1 MASPKQLKPDDHT
14 NCFKVRRWCRSR
26 NCQLWR
32 LLLLP
37 FIPILAL
44 IVQTTFSLK
53 NSLTNGMEV
62 ADVEEQ
68 VSRATELGK
77 LVTRLQQERSEV
89 AFFIFTNGSTLRSNL
104 TQRFTGTDMA
114 IEQMG
119 DLPSLL
125 FKNRVEPVNG
135 EAFLNELSD
144 LRAKI
149 NPGTSMTEVVEWY
162 TNANAAL
169 LTHLTKEIKDTDS
182 STIWRYLVGFKN
194 LLRSIECKG
203 IASVLGINYF
213 ARGFLQPR
221 AHERYISHMVLGR
234 DLLDNTLNLIP
245 SLIPL
250 HMDIKEDSPEYQ
262 VLEKKE
268 VFLNMEVFFLI
279 EEETYQ
285 LSGIHNTGFV
295 AYHGTRW
302 WNQQIVDNKHQAGSV
317 SEAIEYFDQTATLLG
332 KLRAVQKQLR
342 EYIREGVNES
352 LREARRSEAICA
364 GILILVCVV
373 SPIIIALVRNAVNT
387 IQVYAR
393 NLSEKAREL
402 EYEKELSDSLLYQ
415 MLPASVAKQLKQ
427 TQQVP
432 AEFFA
437 SVTVYFSD
445 IVGFTAI
452 AAVSTPYQ
460 VISFLNSVYKLFD
473 ERIECYD
480 VYKIETI
487 GDSYMVASGL
497 PVRNGNKHATEIASM
512 ALELLEAT
520 SMCRLP
526 HRPDQTLCMRSG
538 IHTGPCVAG
547 IVGTKMP
554 RYCLFG
560 DTINTASRMES
571 TGEPMKIQISE
582 DLKRALD
589 KTGKF
594 ITTPRGVVD
603 VKGKGEMMTYWLDGR
618 TGPSPVRPTTSLDCT
633 PSFLARIHQGR
644 TSPRYQD
651 RNY

>member
-1 MASPKQLKPDDHT
+1 MIMAPKDEKTDTLSCGLKL
-14 NCFKVRRWCRSR
+14 RRWCRSR
-26 NCQLWR
+26 RCQLWR

-44 IVQTTFSLK
+44 IVQTTLSLK
-53 NSLTNGMEV
+53 NSLTNGREV

-104 TQRFTGTDMA
+104 SQRFAETDSA
-114 IEQMG
+114 IQQMG
-119 DLPSLL
+119 DLPLL
-125 FKNRVEPVNG
+125 SFKNRTRPVDETG
-135 EAFLNELSD
+135 FRLELRE
-144 LRAKI
+144 LRASL
-149 NPGTSMTEVVEWY
+149 NAGTSMTEAVEWY

-169 LTHLTKEIKDTDS
+169 LSHLTKEIKDTDS

-213 ARGFLQPR
+213 ARGYLRPR
-221 AHERYISHMVLGR
+221 AHERYIAHMVLGR
-234 DLLDNTLNLIP
+234 DLLDNTLNLVP

-262 VLEKKE
+262 VLEKK
-268 VFLNMEVFFLI
+268 
-279 EEETYQ
+279 
-285 LSGIHNTGFV
+285 
-295 AYHGTRW
+295 
-302 WNQQIVDNKHQAGSV
+302 NQQIVDNRHQAGSV
-317 SEAIEYFDQTATLLG
+317 PDAIEYFDQTATLLD

-342 EYIREGVNES
+342 QYIKKGVTDS
-352 LREARRSEAICA
+352 LTEARRSEAVCA

-373 SPIIIALVRNAVNT
+373 SPIIIALVTNAVNT

-402 EYEKELSDSLLYQ
+402 EHEKELSDSLLYQ
-415 MLPASVAKQLKQ
+415 MLPPSVAKQLKQ

-526 HRPDQTLCMRSG
+526 HRPDQ
-538 IHTGPCVAG
+538 V
-547 IVGTKMP
+547 
-554 RYCLFG
+554 
-560 DTINTASRMES
+560 S
-571 TGEPMKIQISE
+571 T
-582 DLKRALD
+582 
-589 KTGKF
+589 
-594 ITTPRGVVD
+594 
-603 VKGKGEMMTYWLDGR
+603 
-618 TGPSPVRPTTSLDCT
+618 
-633 PSFLARIHQGR
+633 
-644 TSPRYQD
+644 
-651 RNY
+651 

>member
-1 MASPKQLKPDDHT
+1 MCGIDEITRSVLDEFENVNRKP
-14 NCFKVRRWCRSR
+14 
-26 NCQLWR
+26 
-32 LLLLP
+32 LL
-37 FIPILAL
+37 
-44 IVQTTFSLK
+44 
-53 NSLTNGMEV
+53 
-62 ADVEEQ
+62 

-104 TQRFTGTDMA
+104 TQRFAATDSA
-114 IEQMG
+114 LDQMG
-119 DLPSLL
+119 ELPNLV
-125 FKNRVEPVNG
+125 FKNRAKPING
-135 EAFLNELSD
+135 SVFLRELSA

-149 NPGTSMTEVVEWY
+149 NPGTSMSEVVEWY

-213 ARGFLQPR
+213 AWGYLQSR

-234 DLLDNTLNLIP
+234 DLLDNTLNLVP
-245 SLIPL
+245 ALIPL
-250 HMDIKEDSPEYQ
+250 HKDIKEDSPEYQ
-262 VLEKKE
+262 VLEKK
-268 VFLNMEVFFLI
+268 
-279 EEETYQ
+279 
-285 LSGIHNTGFV
+285 
-295 AYHGTRW
+295 
-302 WNQQIVDNKHQAGSV
+302 NQQIVDNKQRAGSV
-317 SEAIEYFDQTATLLG
+317 TDAIEYFDQTATLLF

-342 EYIREGVNES
+342 EYIRNGVNES
-352 LREARRSEAICA
+352 LRNARQSEAVCA
-364 GILILVCVV
+364 AILVLVCVI
-373 SPIIIALVRNAVNT
+373 SPIIIVLVRNAVNT

-497 PVRNGNKHATEIASM
+497 PVRNGNRHATEIASM

-526 HRPDQTLCMRSG
+526 HRPEQTLCMRSG

-582 DLKRALD
+582 DVKRALD
-589 KTGKF
+589 RTGYF
-594 ITTPRGVVD
+594 VTTPRGMVD
-603 VKGKGEMMTYWLDGR
+603 VKGKGEMMTFWLEGR
-618 TGPSPVRPTTSLDCT
+618 TGPSPARPSAALDCT
-633 PSFLARIHQGR
+633 PTFLERIHSQGR
-644 TSPRYQD
+644 ASPRYQT
-651 RNY
+651 NY

>member
-1 MASPKQLKPDDHT
+1 MASPVSNNDGDCRGRFH
-14 NCFKVRRWCRSR
+14 RWCQGRR
-26 NCQLWR
+26 CQLWR

-44 IVQTTFSLK
+44 IVQTTLSLK
-53 NSLTNGMEV
+53 NSLTNGLEV

-104 TQRFTGTDMA
+104 TQRFSSTDSA
-114 IEQMG
+114 LEQMG
-119 DLPSLL
+119 DLPLL
-125 FKNRVEPVNG
+125 VFKNRQMPVDG
-135 EAFLNELSD
+135 AGFLEELSD

-149 NPGTSMTEVVEWY
+149 NPGAPMSEVVEWY

-213 ARGFLQPR
+213 ARGYLLPR

-234 DLLDNTLNLIP
+234 DLLDNTLNLVP

-250 HMDIKEDSPEYQ
+250 HKDIKEDSPEYQ
-262 VLEKKE
+262 VLEKK
-268 VFLNMEVFFLI
+268 
-279 EEETYQ
+279 
-285 LSGIHNTGFV
+285 
-295 AYHGTRW
+295 
-302 WNQQIVDNKHQAGSV
+302 NQQIVDNKAQAGSV
-317 SEAIEYFDQTATLLG
+317 ADAIDYFDQTATLLG
-332 KLRAVQKQLR
+332 RLRAVQKQLR
-342 EYIREGVNES
+342 EYIRDGVNES
-352 LREARRSEAICA
+352 LREARRSEAVCA
-364 GILILVCVV
+364 AILVLVCVI
-373 SPIIIALVRNAVNT
+373 SPIIIVLVRNAVNT

-497 PVRNGNKHATEIASM
+497 PVRNGNRHATEIASM

-520 SMCRLP
+520 SKCRLP

-538 IHTGPCVAG
+538 IHMGPCVAG
-547 IVGTKMP
+547 IVGSKMP

-571 TGEPMKIQISE
+571 TGEPMKIQIS
-582 DLKRALD
+582 DDVKRALD
-589 KTGKF
+589 RTGLF
-594 ITTPRGVVD
+594 VTSRRGLID
-603 VKGKGEMMTYWLDGR
+603 VKGKGEMVTHWLDGR
-618 TGPSPVRPTTSLDCT
+618 TGPSPARPTTSLDCT
-633 PSFLARIHQGR
+633 PSFLERIHSQGR
-644 TSPRYQD
+644 TSPRYQSIK
-651 RNY
+651 RNNC

>member
-1 MASPKQLKPDDHT
+1 
-14 NCFKVRRWCRSR
+14 
-26 NCQLWR
+26 
-32 LLLLP
+32 
-37 FIPILAL
+37 
-44 IVQTTFSLK
+44 
-53 NSLTNGMEV
+53 
-62 ADVEEQ
+62 
-68 VSRATELGK
+68 
-77 LVTRLQQERSEV
+77 
-89 AFFIFTNGSTLRSNL
+89 
-104 TQRFTGTDMA
+104 
-114 IEQMG
+114 
-119 DLPSLL
+119 
-125 FKNRVEPVNG
+125 
-135 EAFLNELSD
+135 
-144 LRAKI
+144 
-149 NPGTSMTEVVEWY
+149 MTEAVEWY

-213 ARGFLQPR
+213 ARGYLQPR
-221 AHERYISHMVLGR
+221 AHEKYISHMVLGR
-234 DLLDNTLNLIP
+234 DLLDNTLNLVP

-262 VLEKKE
+262 ELEKK
-268 VFLNMEVFFLI
+268 
-279 EEETYQ
+279 
-285 LSGIHNTGFV
+285 
-295 AYHGTRW
+295 
-302 WNQQIVDNKHQAGSV
+302 NQQIVDNKQQAGSV

-342 EYIREGVNES
+342 EYIREGVNHS
-352 LREARRSEAICA
+352 LKEARRSEAVCA

-393 NLSEKAREL
+393 NLSEKATEL

-526 HRPDQTLCMRSG
+526 HRPDQALCMRSG

-582 DLKRALD
+582 DVKRALD
-589 KTGKF
+589 KTGNF
-594 ITTPRGVVD
+594 VTTPRGVVD
-603 VKGKGEMMTYWLDGR
+603 VKGKGEMTTYWLEGR
-618 TGPSPVRPTTSLDCT
+618 TGPSPVRPTSSSLDCT
-633 PSFLARIHQGR
+633 PSFLARIHSQRR
-644 TSPRYQD
+644 TSPRYQPEA
-651 RNY
+651 NKN

>member
-1 MASPKQLKPDDHT
+1 ME
-14 NCFKVRRWCRSR
+14 RG
-26 NCQLWR
+26 
-32 LLLLP
+32 
-37 FIPILAL
+37 
-44 IVQTTFSLK
+44 QTPVSNDETDQEGDRAGRFGL
-53 NSLTNGMEV
+53 
-62 ADVEEQ
+62 

-104 TQRFTGTDMA
+104 SQRFTMTDSA
-114 IEQMG
+114 LQQMG
-119 DLPSLL
+119 ELPPLL
-125 FKNRVEPVNG
+125 FKNRSQPVDE
-135 EAFLNELSD
+135 EAFWAELRG
-144 LRAKI
+144 LRWENYWVQSFCYQKI
-149 NPGTSMTEVVEWY
+149 NGTQLGVYYSSVKIGYAPPRTGSSYLTPQAQIAGKPQESSRVRNAMVNIYAETSMTEAVEWY
-162 TNANAAL
+162 TSANAAL
-169 LTHLTKEIKDTDS
+169 LSHLTNEIKDTDS

-213 ARGFLQPR
+213 GRGYLQSR
-221 AHERYISHMVLGR
+221 AHERFIAHMVLGR
-234 DLLDNTLNLIP
+234 DLLDNTLNLVP

-250 HMDIKEDSPEYQ
+250 HKDIKEDSPEYKE
-262 VLEKKE
+262 LEKK
-268 VFLNMEVFFLI
+268 
-279 EEETYQ
+279 
-285 LSGIHNTGFV
+285 
-295 AYHGTRW
+295 
-302 WNQQIVDNKHQAGSV
+302 NQQIVDNRPQDGSV
-317 SEAIEYFDQTATLLG
+317 TDAISYFDQTATLLD
-332 KLRAVQKQLR
+332 KLRAVQQQLR
-342 EYIREGVNES
+342 EYIREGVTES
-352 LREARRSEAICA
+352 LTEARRSEAVCA

-387 IQVYAR
+387 IQVYAT
-393 NLSEKAREL
+393 NLAEKAREL

-415 MLPASVAKQLKQ
+415 MLPATVAKQLKQ

-460 VISFLNSVYKLFD
+460 VISFLNSVYKVFD

-512 ALELLEAT
+512 ALELLAAT
-520 SMCRLP
+520 AQCRLP
-526 HRPDQTLCMRSG
+526 HRPDQMANEQVGLLMTLCMRSG

-547 IVGTKMP
+547 IVGSKMP

-571 TGEPMKIQISE
+571 TSEPMKIQIS
-582 DLKRALD
+582 DDVKRALD
-589 KTGKF
+589 RTGQF
-594 ITTPRGVVD
+594 VTTPRGVVD
-603 VKGKGEMMTYWLDGR
+603 VKGKGEMSTHWLEGR
-618 TGPSPVRPTTSLDCT
+618 SGPSPVRPAPSLAVT
-633 PSFLARIHQGR
+633 PSFLARIHSQRGR
-644 TSPRYQD
+644 TSPRYQPD
-651 RNY
+651 TTRQY

>member
-1 MASPKQLKPDDHT
+1 MGEL
-14 NCFKVRRWCRSR
+14 
-26 NCQLWR
+26 
-32 LLLLP
+32 
-37 FIPILAL
+37 PIL
-44 IVQTTFSLK
+44 VFK
-53 NSLTNGMEV
+53 NKS
-62 ADVEEQ
+62 
-68 VSRATELGK
+68 K
-77 LVTRLQQERSEV
+77 LVDGP
-89 AFFIFTNGSTLRSNL
+89 AF
-104 TQRFTGTDMA
+104 Q
-114 IEQMG
+114 
-119 DLPSLL
+119 
-125 FKNRVEPVNG
+125 G
-135 EAFLNELSD
+135 ELNEL
-144 LRAKI
+144 RASI
-149 NPGTSMTEVVEWY
+149 NAGTSMTEAVEWY

-169 LTHLTKEIKDTDS
+169 LNHLTKEIKDTDS

-213 ARGFLQPR
+213 ARGYLQAR
-221 AHERYISHMVLGR
+221 AHERYITHMVLGR
-234 DLLDNTLNLIP
+234 DLLDNTLNLVP

-250 HMDIKEDSPEYQ
+250 HKDIKEDSPEYQ
-262 VLEKKE
+262 DLEKK
-268 VFLNMEVFFLI
+268 
-279 EEETYQ
+279 
-285 LSGIHNTGFV
+285 
-295 AYHGTRW
+295 
-302 WNQQIVDNKHQAGSV
+302 NQQIVDNKHQEGSV
-317 SEAIEYFDQTATLLG
+317 TEAIEYFDQTATFLD

-342 EYIREGVNES
+342 EYIRDGVTES
-352 LREARRSEAICA
+352 LTEARRSEAVCA

-373 SPIIIALVRNAVNT
+373 SPIIIALVKNAVNT

-393 NLSEKAREL
+393 NLSEKAKEL
-402 EYEKELSDSLLYQ
+402 EHEKELSDSLLYQ
-415 MLPASVAKQLKQ
+415 MLPPSVAKQLKQ

-547 IVGTKMP
+547 IVGSKMP

-571 TGEPMKIQISE
+571 TGEPMKIQIS
-582 DLKRALD
+582 DDVKKALD
-589 KTGKF
+589 KTGMF

-603 VKGKGEMMTYWLDGR
+603 VKGKGEMTTHWLEGR
-618 TGPSPVRPTTSLDCT
+618 TGPSPARPAPSLDCT
-633 PSFLARIHQGR
+633 PSFLARIHSQGR
-644 TSPRYQD
+644 ASPRYKPDTKLQQ
-651 RNY
+651 

>member
-1 MASPKQLKPDDHT
+1 MASPSSGKPDRR
-14 NCFKVRRWCRSR
+14 CRLRRWCRSR
-26 NCQLWR
+26 RCQLWR

-44 IVQTTFSLK
+44 IVQTTLSLR
-53 NSLTNGMEV
+53 NSVTNGREV

-104 TQRFTGTDMA
+104 SMRFTMTDNA
-114 IEQMG
+114 LLQMG
-119 DLPSLL
+119 DLPLL
-125 FKNRVEPVNG
+125 AFKNRRKPVDEVTFRTELG
-135 EAFLNELSD
+135 E
-144 LRAKI
+144 LRDSIYTEK
-149 NPGTSMTEVVEWY
+149 SMNMTDVVEWY

-169 LTHLTKEIKDTDS
+169 LNHLTKEIKDTDS

-194 LLRSIECKG
+194 ILRSIECKG

-213 ARGFLQPR
+213 GRGTLQPR
-221 AHERYISHMVLGR
+221 AHERFIAHLVLGR
-234 DLLDNTLNLIP
+234 DLLDNTLNYVP

-250 HMDIKEDSPEYQ
+250 HVDIKEDSPEYKE
-262 VLEKKE
+262 LEKK
-268 VFLNMEVFFLI
+268 NQLI
-279 EEETYQ
+279 VENSLQ
-285 LSGIHNTGFV
+285 TGNL
-295 AYHGTRW
+295 T
-302 WNQQIVDNKHQAGSV
+302 
-317 SEAIEYFDQTATLLG
+317 EAISYFDQTTTLLD

-342 EYIREGVNES
+342 GYIREGVTES
-352 LREARRSEAICA
+352 LREARRSEAVCA
-364 GILILVCVV
+364 GILVLVCVV
-373 SPIIIALVRNAVNT
+373 SPIIIALVRTAVNT
-387 IQVYAR
+387 IQVYAT
-393 NLSEKAREL
+393 NLAEKAREL
-402 EYEKELSDSLLYQ
+402 EYEKELSDSLLYE
-415 MLPASVAKQLKQ
+415 MLPATVAKQLKQ

-432 AEFFA
+432 AEYFA

-473 ERIECYD
+473 DRIECYD

-512 ALELLEAT
+512 ALELLAAT
-520 SMCRLP
+520 AHCRLP

-547 IVGTKMP
+547 IVGSKMP

-571 TGEPMKIQISE
+571 TSEPMKIQIS
-582 DLKRALD
+582 DDVKRALD
-589 KTGKF
+589 RNGRF
-594 ITTPRGVVD
+594 ITSPRGVVD
-603 VKGKGEMMTYWLDGR
+603 VKGKGEMVTHWLEGR
-618 TGPSPVRPTTSLDCT
+618 SGPSPVRLSSGLDCSA
-633 PSFLARIHQGR
+633 PSFLARIHSQRGR
-644 TSPRYQD
+644 ENRPH
-651 RNY
+651 

>member
-1 MASPKQLKPDDHT
+1 MSKWSSSTASPTNKPDEKT
-14 NCFKVRRWCRSR
+14 QECGSRLRTWCNSSR
-26 NCQLWR
+26 CQLWR

-44 IVQTTFSLK
+44 IVQTTLSLE
-53 NSLTNGMEV
+53 NSVTNGRDV

-77 LVTRLQQERSEV
+77 LVTRLQQERQEV

-104 TQRFTGTDMA
+104 TQRFAGTDLA
-114 IEQMG
+114 IHQMG
-119 DLPSLL
+119 ELPVLM
-125 FKNRVEPVNG
+125 FKNRSTPVDG
-135 EAFLNELSD
+135 RAFQIELSD
-144 LRAKI
+144 LRSSI
-149 NPGTSMTEVVEWY
+149 NAGTSMTEAVEWY

-169 LTHLTKEIKDTDS
+169 LNHLTKEIKDTDS

-213 ARGFLQPR
+213 ARGYLQSR
-221 AHERYISHMVLGR
+221 AYERYIAHMVLGR
-234 DLLDNTLNLIP
+234 DLLENTLNLVP

-250 HMDIKEDSPEYQ
+250 HKDIKEDSPEYQ
-262 VLEKKE
+262 VLEKK
-268 VFLNMEVFFLI
+268 
-279 EEETYQ
+279 
-285 LSGIHNTGFV
+285 
-295 AYHGTRW
+295 
-302 WNQQIVDNKHQAGSV
+302 NQQIVDNKHQDGSV
-317 SEAIEYFDQTATLLG
+317 SEAIEYFDQTATFLD

-342 EYIREGVNES
+342 EYIRDGVTES
-352 LREARRSEAICA
+352 LTEARRSEAVCA
-364 GILILVCVV
+364 AILILVCVV

-387 IQVYAR
+387 IQIYAR
-393 NLSEKAREL
+393 NLSEKAKEL

-415 MLPASVAKQLKQ
+415 MLPPSVAKQLKQ

-520 SMCRLP
+520 SMYRLP
-526 HRPDQTLCMRSG
+526 HRPDQILCMRSG

-547 IVGTKMP
+547 IVGSKMP

-571 TGEPMKIQISE
+571 TGEPMKIQIS
-582 DLKRALD
+582 DDMKRALD
-589 KTGKF
+589 KTGLF
-594 ITTPRGVVD
+594 VTTPRGVVD
-603 VKGKGEMMTYWLDGR
+603 VKGKGEMSTHWLERR
-618 TGPSPVRPTTSLDCT
+618 TGPSPVRPTTASLDCT
-633 PSFLARIHQGR
+633 PSFLARIHSQGR
-644 TSPRYQD
+644 ASPRYQPGKRAKD
-651 RNY
+651 

>member
-1 MASPKQLKPDDHT
+1 MGAKSPSFGAKL
-14 NCFKVRRWCRSR
+14 RRWCRSR
-26 NCQLWR
+26 RCQLWR

-44 IVQTTFSLK
+44 IVQTTLSLK
-53 NSLTNGMEV
+53 NSLTNGREV

-104 TQRFTGTDMA
+104 TQRFADTDSA
-114 IEQMG
+114 VQQMG
-119 DLPSLL
+119 ELPTLV
-125 FKNRVEPVNG
+125 FKNRSKPIDG
-135 EAFLNELSD
+135 SAFLAELAY
-144 LRAKI
+144 LRANI
-149 NPGTSMTEVVEWY
+149 NPGTSMTEAVEWY

-169 LTHLTKEIKDTDS
+169 LNHLTKEIKDTDS

-213 ARGFLQPR
+213 ARGYLQSR
-221 AHERYISHMVLGR
+221 SHERYIAHMVLGR
-234 DLLDNTLNLIP
+234 DLLDNTLNLVP

-262 VLEKKE
+262 VLEKK
-268 VFLNMEVFFLI
+268 
-279 EEETYQ
+279 
-285 LSGIHNTGFV
+285 
-295 AYHGTRW
+295 
-302 WNQQIVDNKHQAGSV
+302 NQQIVDNKHQEGSV
-317 SEAIEYFDQTATLLG
+317 SDAIEYFDQTATLLD

-342 EYIREGVNES
+342 QYIREGVNES
-352 LREARRSEAICA
+352 LTEARRSEAVCA
-364 GILILVCVV
+364 GILVLVCVV

-415 MLPASVAKQLKQ
+415 MLPPSVAKQLKQ

-526 HRPDQTLCMRSG
+526 HRPDQMLCMRSG

-547 IVGTKMP
+547 IVGSKMP

-582 DLKRALD
+582 DVKRALD
-589 KTGKF
+589 KSGRF
-594 ITTPRGVVD
+594 IMSPRGVVD

-618 TGPSPVRPTTSLDCT
+618 TDPSPVRPTSSSLDCT
-633 PSFLARIHQGR
+633 PSFLARIHSKGR
-644 TSPRYQD
+644 ASPRYQPESI
-651 RNY
+651 RAQQ

>member
-1 MASPKQLKPDDHT
+1 MLCLSSASPTDSKLEGKTPSLGT
-14 NCFKVRRWCRSR
+14 KLRRWCRSR
-26 NCQLWR
+26 RCQLWR

-44 IVQTTFSLK
+44 IVQTTLSLK
-53 NSLTNGMEV
+53 NSLTNGREV
-62 ADVEEQ
+62 AD

-104 TQRFTGTDMA
+104 TQRFAATDIA
-114 IEQMG
+114 VQQMG
-119 DLPSLL
+119 ALPPLV
-125 FKNRVEPVNG
+125 FKNRSKPVDG
-135 EAFLNELSD
+135 SFFLAELAD
-144 LRAKI
+144 LRANI
-149 NPGTSMTEVVEWY
+149 NPGTSMTEAVEWY

-169 LTHLTKEIKDTDS
+169 LNHLTKEIKDTDS

-203 IASVLGINYF
+203 IGSVLGINYF
-213 ARGFLQPR
+213 ARGYLQPR
-221 AHERYISHMVLGR
+221 SHERYISHMVLGR
-234 DLLDNTLNLIP
+234 DLLDNTLNLVP

-250 HMDIKEDSPEYQ
+250 HKDIKEDSPEYQ
-262 VLEKKE
+262 VLEKK
-268 VFLNMEVFFLI
+268 
-279 EEETYQ
+279 
-285 LSGIHNTGFV
+285 
-295 AYHGTRW
+295 
-302 WNQQIVDNKHQAGSV
+302 NQQIVDNKYQEGSV
-317 SEAIEYFDQTATLLG
+317 SDAIEYFDQTATLLD

-342 EYIREGVNES
+342 QYIREGVNES
-352 LREARRSEAICA
+352 LTEARRSEAVCA
-364 GILILVCVV
+364 GILVLVCVV

-415 MLPASVAKQLKQ
+415 MLPPSVAKQLKQ

-520 SMCRLP
+520 STCRLP

-547 IVGTKMP
+547 IVGT
-554 RYCLFG
+554 
-560 DTINTASRMES
+560 
-571 TGEPMKIQISE
+571 MKIQISE
-582 DLKRALD
+582 DVKRALD
-589 KTGKF
+589 KSGKF
-594 ITTPRGVVD
+594 ITAPRGLVD
-603 VKGKGEMMTYWLDGR
+603 VKGKGEMMTYWLEGR
-618 TGPSPVRPTTSLDCT
+618 TDPSPVRPTTSSLDCT
-633 PSFLARIHQGR
+633 PSFLARIHSKGR
-644 TSPRYQD
+644 ASPRYQPD
-651 RNY
+651 SKREQH

>member
-1 MASPKQLKPDDHT
+1 MASPTDSKLEGKAPSLGV
-14 NCFKVRRWCRSR
+14 KLRRWCRSR
-26 NCQLWR
+26 RCQLWR

-44 IVQTTFSLK
+44 IVQTTLSLK
-53 NSLTNGMEV
+53 NSLTNGREV

-104 TQRFTGTDMA
+104 TQRFAATDSA
-114 IEQMG
+114 VQQMG
-119 DLPSLL
+119 TLPPLV
-125 FKNRVEPVNG
+125 FKNRSKPVDG
-135 EAFLNELSD
+135 SFFLAQLAD
-144 LRAKI
+144 LRHNI
-149 NPGTSMTEVVEWY
+149 NPGKSMTVAVEWY

-169 LTHLTKEIKDTDS
+169 LNHLTKEIKDTDS

-213 ARGFLQPR
+213 ARGYLQPR
-221 AHERYISHMVLGR
+221 SHERYISHMVLGR
-234 DLLDNTLNLIP
+234 DLLDNTLNLVP

-250 HMDIKEDSPEYQ
+250 HKDIKEDSPEYQ
-262 VLEKKE
+262 VLEKK
-268 VFLNMEVFFLI
+268 
-279 EEETYQ
+279 
-285 LSGIHNTGFV
+285 
-295 AYHGTRW
+295 
-302 WNQQIVDNKHQAGSV
+302 NQQIVDNKYQEGSV
-317 SEAIEYFDQTATLLG
+317 SDAIEYFDQTATLLD

-342 EYIREGVNES
+342 QYIREGVNES
-352 LREARRSEAICA
+352 LTEARRSEAVCA
-364 GILILVCVV
+364 GILVLVCVV

-415 MLPASVAKQLKQ
+415 MLPPSVAKQLKQ

-520 SMCRLP
+520 SSCRLP

-547 IVGTKMP
+547 IVGSKMP

-582 DLKRALD
+582 DVKRALD
-589 KTGKF
+589 KSGRF
-594 ITTPRGVVD
+594 ITAPRGLVD
-603 VKGKGEMMTYWLDGR
+603 VKGKGEMMTYWLEGR
-618 TGPSPVRPTTSLDCT
+618 TDPSPVRPTTSLDCT
-633 PSFLARIHQGR
+633 PSFLARIHSKGR
-644 TSPRYQD
+644 TSPRYQPKSK
-651 RNY
+651 REQH

>member
-1 MASPKQLKPDDHT
+1 MASPTQVKSEDKSSCRSRFRH
-14 NCFKVRRWCRSR
+14 WCRSR
-26 NCQLWR
+26 RCQLWR

-44 IVQTTFSLK
+44 IVQTTFSLR
-53 NSLTNGMEV
+53 NSLTNGVEV

-104 TQRFTGTDMA
+104 TQRFAGTDSA
-114 IEQMG
+114 VQQMG
-119 DLPSLL
+119 ELPLL
-125 FKNRVEPVNG
+125 VFRNRVQPVDG
-135 EAFLNELSD
+135 PAFLKELYD

-149 NPGTSMTEVVEWY
+149 NPGTSMTEAVEWY

-182 STIWRYLVGFKN
+182 STIWSLERYLVGFKN

-213 ARGFLQPR
+213 ARGYLQAR
-221 AHERYISHMVLGR
+221 AHQKYISHMVLGR
-234 DLLDNTLNLIP
+234 DLLDNTLNLVP

-262 VLEKKE
+262 VLEKK
-268 VFLNMEVFFLI
+268 
-279 EEETYQ
+279 
-285 LSGIHNTGFV
+285 
-295 AYHGTRW
+295 
-302 WNQQIVDNKHQAGSV
+302 NQQIVDNKQQAGSV
-317 SEAIEYFDQTATLLG
+317 GAAIEYFDQTATLLG

-342 EYIREGVNES
+342 EYIREGVNHS
-352 LREARRSEAICA
+352 LQEARRSEAACA

-526 HRPDQTLCMRSG
+526 HRPDQALCMRSG

-582 DLKRALD
+582 DVKRALD
-589 KTGKF
+589 KTGLF

-603 VKGKGEMMTYWLDGR
+603 VKGKGEMTTYWLEGR
-618 TGPSPVRPTTSLDCT
+618 NGPSPVRPTASLDCT
-633 PSFLARIHQGR
+633 PNFLARIHSQGR
-644 TSPRYQD
+644 SSPRYQPEPKKI
-651 RNY
+651 

>member
-1 MASPKQLKPDDHT
+1 MATPKRLKPDDNT
-14 NCFKVRRWCRSR
+14 SCVFKFRKWCRSR
-26 NCQLWR
+26 RCQLWR

-104 TQRFTGTDMA
+104 TQRFAGTDSA

-119 DLPSLL
+119 ELPPLT
-125 FKNRVEPVNG
+125 FKNRAVIDGQEFV
-135 EAFLNELSD
+135 NELAD

-149 NPGTSMTEVVEWY
+149 NSGTSMTEVVEWY

-194 LLRSIECKG
+194 LLRSVECKG

-221 AHERYISHMVLGR
+221 AHEKYISHMVLGR
-234 DLLDNTLNLIP
+234 DLLDNTLNLVP

-250 HMDIKEDSPEYQ
+250 LIDIKEDSPEYQ
-262 VLEKKE
+262 VLEKK
-268 VFLNMEVFFLI
+268 
-279 EEETYQ
+279 
-285 LSGIHNTGFV
+285 
-295 AYHGTRW
+295 
-302 WNQQIVDNKHQAGSV
+302 NQRIVDNKPHAGSV
-317 SEAIEYFDQTATLLG
+317 GEAIEYFDQTATLLG

-352 LREARRSEAICA
+352 LREARRSEAICG
-364 GILILVCVV
+364 GILVLVCVV

-387 IQVYAR
+387 IQIYAR

-520 SMCRLP
+520 SICRLP
-526 HRPDQTLCMRSG
+526 HRPDQALCMRSG

-547 IVGTKMP
+547 IVGSKMP

-582 DLKRALD
+582 DVKLALD
-589 KTGKF
+589 KTGLF

-603 VKGKGEMMTYWLDGR
+603 VKGKGEMTTYWLNGR
-618 TGPSPVRPTTSLDCT
+618 TGPSPVRPPASSLDCT
-633 PSFLARIHQGR
+633 PSFLTRIHSQR
-644 TSPRYQD
+644 RSSPRYQP
-651 RNY
+651 NQS

>member
-1 MASPKQLKPDDHT
+1 MAAPKDEKTDTLSCGLKL
-14 NCFKVRRWCRSR
+14 RRWCRSR
-26 NCQLWR
+26 RCQLWR

-44 IVQTTFSLK
+44 IVQTTLSLK
-53 NSLTNGMEV
+53 NSLTNGREV

-104 TQRFTGTDMA
+104 SQRFAETDSA
-114 IEQMG
+114 IQQMG
-119 DLPSLL
+119 DLPLL
-125 FKNRVEPVNG
+125 SFKNRTRPVDETG
-135 EAFLNELSD
+135 FRLELRE
-144 LRAKI
+144 LRASL
-149 NPGTSMTEVVEWY
+149 NAGTSMTEAVEWY

-169 LTHLTKEIKDTDS
+169 LSHLTKEIKDTDS

-213 ARGFLQPR
+213 ARGYLRPR
-221 AHERYISHMVLGR
+221 AHERYIAHMVLGR
-234 DLLDNTLNLIP
+234 DLLDNTLNLVP

-262 VLEKKE
+262 VLEKK
-268 VFLNMEVFFLI
+268 
-279 EEETYQ
+279 
-285 LSGIHNTGFV
+285 
-295 AYHGTRW
+295 
-302 WNQQIVDNKHQAGSV
+302 NQQIVDNRHQAGSV
-317 SEAIEYFDQTATLLG
+317 PDAIEYFDQTATLLD

-342 EYIREGVNES
+342 QYIKKGVTDS
-352 LREARRSEAICA
+352 LTEARRSEAVCA

-373 SPIIIALVRNAVNT
+373 SPIIIALVTNAVNT

-402 EYEKELSDSLLYQ
+402 EHEKELSDSLLYQ
-415 MLPASVAKQLKQ
+415 MLPPSVAKQLKQ

-538 IHTGPCVAG
+538 IHMGPCVAG
-547 IVGTKMP
+547 IVGSKMP

-582 DLKRALD
+582 DVKRALD
-589 KTGKF
+589 RTGLF
-594 ITTPRGVVD
+594 VTSPRGVVD
-603 VKGKGEMMTYWLDGR
+603 VKGKGEMTTHWLEGR
-618 TGPSPVRPTTSLDCT
+618 TGPSPVRPTSSALDYT
-633 PSFLARIHQGR
+633 PSFLARIHSQRGR
-644 TSPRYQD
+644 TSPRYQSEKGQH
-651 RNY
+651 

>member
-1 MASPKQLKPDDHT
+1 MASPKEKRDS
-14 NCFKVRRWCRSR
+14 CGKIRRWCRSR
-26 NCQLWR
+26 RAQLWR

-44 IVQTTFSLK
+44 IIQTTLSLK
-53 NSLTNGMEV
+53 NSLTNGREV

-104 TQRFTGTDMA
+104 YQRFADTDSA
-114 IEQMG
+114 IQQMG
-119 DLPSLL
+119 DLPNLT
-125 FKNRVEPVNG
+125 FKNRSKPVDG
-135 EAFLNELSD
+135 ESFKNELLD
-144 LRAKI
+144 LRASI
-149 NPGTSMTEVVEWY
+149 NDGTSMTEVVEWY
-162 TNANAAL
+162 TNANAAFL
-169 LTHLTKEIKDTDS
+169 SHLTKEIKDTDS

-213 ARGFLQPR
+213 ARGSLQPR
-221 AHERYISHMVLGR
+221 AHERYIAHMVLGR
-234 DLLDNTLNLIP
+234 DLLDNTLNLVP

-250 HMDIKEDSPEYQ
+250 HKDIKEDSPEYQ
-262 VLEKKE
+262 VLEKK
-268 VFLNMEVFFLI
+268 
-279 EEETYQ
+279 
-285 LSGIHNTGFV
+285 
-295 AYHGTRW
+295 
-302 WNQQIVDNKHQAGSV
+302 NQQIVDNRHQPGSV
-317 SEAIEYFDQTATLLG
+317 NDAIEYFDQTATLLD

-342 EYIREGVNES
+342 EYIRDGVNES
-352 LREARRSEAICA
+352 LREARRSEAVCA
-364 GILILVCVV
+364 AILVLVCVV
-373 SPIIIALVRNAVNT
+373 SPIIIALVTNAVNT

-497 PVRNGNKHATEIASM
+497 PVRNGNVKGNKHATEIASM

-547 IVGTKMP
+547 IVGSKMP

-582 DLKRALD
+582 DVKRALD
-589 KTGKF
+589 KSGNF
-594 ITTPRGVVD
+594 VTTPRGVVD
-603 VKGKGEMMTYWLDGR
+603 VKGKGEMMTHWLEGR

-633 PSFLARIHQGR
+633 PGFLTRMHSQKK
-644 TSPRYQD
+644 TSPRYQPESK
-651 RNY
+651 RNH

>member
-1 MASPKQLKPDDHT
+1 MLKVMTYVPKTEKSNRVSCGGKL
-14 NCFKVRRWCRSR
+14 RRWCRSR
-26 NCQLWR
+26 RLQLWR

-44 IVQTTFSLK
+44 IVQTTLSLK
-53 NSLTNGMEV
+53 NSLTNSREV

-104 TQRFTGTDMA
+104 SQRFAETESA
-114 IEQMG
+114 IQQMG
-119 DLPSLL
+119 DLPPLT
-125 FKNRVEPVNG
+125 FKDRSKPVDL
-135 EAFLNELSD
+135 EAFRKELSE
-144 LRAKI
+144 LRESLNA
-149 NPGTSMTEVVEWY
+149 GTSMTEAVEWY

-169 LTHLTKEIKDTDS
+169 LNHLTKEIKNTDS

-213 ARGFLQPR
+213 ARGYLQPR
-221 AHERYISHMVLGR
+221 AHERYIAHMILGK
-234 DLLDNTLNLIP
+234 DLLDSTLNLVP

-262 VLEKKE
+262 VLEKK
-268 VFLNMEVFFLI
+268 
-279 EEETYQ
+279 
-285 LSGIHNTGFV
+285 
-295 AYHGTRW
+295 
-302 WNQQIVDNKHQAGSV
+302 NQQIVDNKQQYGSV
-317 SEAIEYFDQTATLLG
+317 ADAIEYFDQTATLLD
-332 KLRAVQKQLR
+332 KLRAVQKRLR
-342 EYIREGVNES
+342 QYIKNGVTDS
-352 LREARRSEAICA
+352 LTEARRSEAVCA
-364 GILILVCVV
+364 GILVLVCVV
-373 SPIIIALVRNAVNT
+373 SPIIIALVTNAVNT

-402 EYEKELSDSLLYQ
+402 EHEKELSDSLLYQ
-415 MLPASVAKQLKQ
+415 MLPPSVAKQLKQ
-427 TQQVP
+427 TQQVSVRRPPPPCVAILDYEGDLFHVP

-497 PVRNGNKHATEIASM
+497 PVRNGNKHATEIANM

-520 SMCRLP
+520 AICRLP
-526 HRPDQTLCMRSG
+526 HRPEQALCMRSG

-547 IVGTKMP
+547 IVGSKMP

-571 TGEPMKIQISE
+571 TGEPMKIQIS
-582 DLKRALD
+582 DDVKRALD
-589 KTGKF
+589 KTGMF
-594 ITTPRGVVD
+594 ITSPRGVVD
-603 VKGKGEMMTYWLDGR
+603 VKGKGEMMTHWLESR
-618 TGPSPVRPTTSLDCT
+618 TGPSPIRPTNSPLDYT
-633 PSFLARIHQGR
+633 PTFLTRIHSQQGR
-644 TSPRYQD
+644 ASPRYSDLRKMQ
-651 RNY
+651 

>member
-1 MASPKQLKPDDHT
+1 MNMAPENIKVEDQSSCAPKLQK
-14 NCFKVRRWCRSR
+14 WCRSR
-26 NCQLWR
+26 RCQLWR

-44 IVQTTFSLK
+44 IVQTTLSLK
-53 NSLTNGMEV
+53 SSITNGRDV

-104 TQRFTGTDMA
+104 SQRFAGTNRA
-114 IEQMG
+114 IDQMG
-119 DLPSLL
+119 SLPMLV
-125 FKNRVEPVNG
+125 FKNRSKPVDGDAFRVEL
-135 EAFLNELSD
+135 EE
-144 LRAKI
+144 LRAGI
-149 NPGTSMTEVVEWY
+149 NAGTSMTEAVEWY

-169 LTHLTKEIKDTDS
+169 LSHLTKEIKDTDS

-203 IASVLGINYF
+203 IGSVLGINYF
-213 ARGFLQPR
+213 ARGYLQPR
-221 AHERYISHMVLGR
+221 AYERYIAHMVLGR
-234 DLLDNTLNLIP
+234 DLLDNTLNLVP

-250 HMDIKEDSPEYQ
+250 HKDIKEDSFEYQ
-262 VLEKKE
+262 DLEKK
-268 VFLNMEVFFLI
+268 
-279 EEETYQ
+279 
-285 LSGIHNTGFV
+285 
-295 AYHGTRW
+295 
-302 WNQQIVDNKHQAGSV
+302 NQQIVDNKHQDGSV
-317 SEAIEYFDQTATLLG
+317 ADAIEYFDQTATFLD

-342 EYIREGVNES
+342 EYIRDGVTVS
-352 LREARRSEAICA
+352 LTEARRSEVVCA

-387 IQVYAR
+387 IQVYAS
-393 NLSEKAREL
+393 NLAEKAREL

-415 MLPASVAKQLKQ
+415 MLPPSIAKQLKQ

-473 ERIECYD
+473 EKIECYD

-547 IVGTKMP
+547 IVGSKMP

-571 TGEPMKIQISE
+571 TGEPMKIQIS
-582 DLKRALD
+582 DDVKRALD
-589 KTGKF
+589 KTGLF
-594 ITTPRGVVD
+594 LTAPRGVVD
-603 VKGKGEMMTYWLDGR
+603 VKGKGEMTTHWLEGR
-618 TGPSPVRPTTSLDCT
+618 IGPSPERPTVSSLDCT
-633 PSFLARIHQGR
+633 PSFLARIHSQR
-644 TSPRYQD
+644 SPRYHTEKP
-651 RNY
+651 RKH

>member
-1 MASPKQLKPDDHT
+1 MVTLECLILNYIKFIFRSKLRVSSSPTTAKSEDKSYRL
-14 NCFKVRRWCRSR
+14 RRWCRSR
-26 NCQLWR
+26 RCQLWR

-44 IVQTTFSLK
+44 IVQTTLSLR
-53 NSLTNGMEV
+53 NSVTNGREV

-104 TQRFTGTDMA
+104 SQRFTMTDSA
-114 IEQMG
+114 LQQMG
-119 DLPSLL
+119 ELPPLL
-125 FKNRVEPVNG
+125 FKNRSQPVDE
-135 EAFLNELSD
+135 EAFWAELRG
-144 LRAKI
+144 LRVNIYAE
-149 NPGTSMTEVVEWY
+149 TSMTEAVEWY
-162 TNANAAL
+162 TSANAAL
-169 LTHLTKEIKDTDS
+169 LSHLTNEIKDTDS

-213 ARGFLQPR
+213 GRGYLQSR
-221 AHERYISHMVLGR
+221 AHERFIAHMVLGR
-234 DLLDNTLNLIP
+234 DLLDNTLNLVP

-250 HMDIKEDSPEYQ
+250 HKDIKEDSPEYKE
-262 VLEKKE
+262 LEKK
-268 VFLNMEVFFLI
+268 
-279 EEETYQ
+279 
-285 LSGIHNTGFV
+285 
-295 AYHGTRW
+295 
-302 WNQQIVDNKHQAGSV
+302 NQQIVDNRPQDGSV
-317 SEAIEYFDQTATLLG
+317 TDAISYFDQTATLLD
-332 KLRAVQKQLR
+332 KLRAVQQQLR
-342 EYIREGVNES
+342 EYIREGVTES
-352 LREARRSEAICA
+352 LTEARRSEAVCA

-387 IQVYAR
+387 IQVYAT
-393 NLSEKAREL
+393 NLAEKAREL

-415 MLPASVAKQLKQ
+415 MLPATVAKQLKQ

-460 VISFLNSVYKLFD
+460 VISFLNSVYKVFD

-512 ALELLEAT
+512 ALELLAAT
-520 SMCRLP
+520 AQCRLP

-547 IVGTKMP
+547 IVGSKMP

-571 TGEPMKIQISE
+571 TSEPMKIQIS
-582 DLKRALD
+582 DDVKRALD
-589 KTGKF
+589 RTGQF
-594 ITTPRGVVD
+594 VTTPRGVVD
-603 VKGKGEMMTYWLDGR
+603 VKGKGEMSTHWLEGR
-618 TGPSPVRPTTSLDCT
+618 SGPSPVRPAPSLAVT
-633 PSFLARIHQGR
+633 PSFLARIHSQRGR
-644 TSPRYQD
+644 TSPRYQPD
-651 RNY
+651 TTRQY